1 MGFVFLAATG
11 LLVATLLFL
20 YRVDLTD
27 ISAEEQM
34 ATELLTLNR
43 LGDFLSTL
51 KDAETGTRGYVL
63 TGEESYLRPYT
74 NARNQVQ
81 TRLNDLHEL
90 VGAGDLPKA
99 RVERLTALT
108 YQKLEEL
115 EGHVQTRRNEGLD
128 PALALVG
135 SHRGKELM
143 DDIRD
148 EVQQMRADEQKE
160 FDAATR
166 RSSSAGWI
174 RMTTFIA
181 ACSLNLGFLVWAF
194 KKLSREMRDRAL
206 AQHQLR
212 EHAANLERTVEER
225 TAKLREMIS
234 ELQHVSYAIAHDMRA
249 PLRAMSAFAEML
261 LDESS
266 SASAQSQ
273 DYCRRIVTGG
283 RRLDT
288 LIQDALNYN
297 KAVLADLPLEPV
309 DLSRLLR
316 GLIDTYPNLH
326 PKKAEIRIEG
336 ILPSVLGN
344 ESLLTQCF
352 SNLLGNAVKFVAPG
366 IRPQV
371 RIWAETTADVG
382 RIWVQDNGVGIPEHA
397 QKRLFQMFQ
406 KLDNEYE
413 GTGIGLAIVRKV
425 VERMGGKVGVK
436 SELGNGSRFWVEFPL
451 ATKV

>member
-1 MGFVFLAATG
+1 MGFLA
-11 LLVATLLFL
+11 
-20 YRVDLTD
+20 
-27 ISAEEQM
+27 
-34 ATELLTLNR
+34 
-43 LGDFLSTL
+43 
-51 KDAETGTRGYVL
+51 
-63 TGEESYLRPYT
+63 
-74 NARNQVQ
+74 
-81 TRLNDLHEL
+81 
-90 VGAGDLPKA
+90 
-99 RVERLTALT
+99 
-108 YQKLEEL
+108 
-115 EGHVQTRRNEGLD
+115 
-128 PALALVG
+128 
-135 SHRGKELM
+135 
-143 DDIRD
+143 
-148 EVQQMRADEQKE
+148 
-160 FDAATR
+160 
-166 RSSSAGWI
+166 
-174 RMTTFIA
+174 
-181 ACSLNLGFLVWAF
+181 WAF

-261 LDESS
+261 LDESP
-266 SASAQSQ
+266 SASVQSQ

-283 RRLDT
+283 RRLDK

-309 DLSRLLR
+309 DLSRLVR

-336 ILPSVLGN
+336 TLPSVLGN

-352 SNLLGNAVKFVAPG
+352 SNLLGNAAKFVAPG

-371 RIWAETTADVG
+371 RIWTETTGDVG

-425 VERMGGKVGVK
+425 VERMGGKVGVQ
-436 SELGNGSRFWVEFPL
+436 SELGNGSRFWVELPL
-451 ATKV
+451 ARKA